1 MSHGGTPV
9 SFKEAERVYD
19 RASPYPPVVV
29 AIEPLH
35 GGAEMQLP
43 LALDTARF
51 VLATG
56 ALVLGLVLYDAYRTY
71 WG

>member
-1 MSHGGTPV
+1 
-9 SFKEAERVYD
+9 
-19 RASPYPPVVV
+19 
-29 AIEPLH
+29 
-35 GGAEMQLP
+35 MQLP

-56 ALVLGLVLYDAYRTY
+56 ALVFSVVLYDAYRTY